1 MQSDLRQ
8 LRIPNSA
15 LRTRIIPY
23 YDMPDLLV
31 ENVVKEFPTRGEPLV
46 VLRGAS
52 LSLAVGENLA
62 ILGPS
67 GSGKS
72 TLLYIIG
79 TLDQATSGRVELNGQ
94 DVTKLGEPQLADFR
108 NRRIG
113 FVFQD
118 HYLLPQ
124 CSVIENV
131 LVPTIANGAA
141 KPQAIDRAKLL
152 LDRVGLLQRL
162 DHRPA
167 ELSGGER
174 QRAAIARALI
184 HSPALLLADEPTG
197 NLDRTSAA
205 AVGRLLLEMQRT
217 ENTMLVVVTHSQ
229 ELASLFGRRMEIDDG
244 RLVER

>member
-1 MQSDLRQ
+1 
-8 LRIPNSA
+8 
-15 LRTRIIPY
+15 
-23 YDMPDLLV
+23 MPDLIV
-31 ENVVKEFPTRGEPLV
+31 DNVVKEFPTRADPLV

-52 LSLAVGENLA
+52 FSLSAGENLA

-79 TLDQATSGRVELNGQ
+79 TLDRATSGRVELLGQ
-94 DVTKLGEPQLADFR
+94 DVTQISEPQLADFR
-108 NRRIG
+108 NERIG
-113 FVFQD
+113 FVFQE

-124 CSVIENV
+124 CSVLENV
-131 LVPTIANGAA
+131 LVPTIAKGAA
-141 KPQAIDRAKLL
+141 NSQAVERAKMLL
-152 LDRVGLLQRL
+152 ERVGLSQRI

-174 QRAAIARALI
+174 QRVAIARALI

-205 AVGRLLLEMQRT
+205 AVGQLLLEMQRT
-217 ENTMLVVVTHSQ
+217 ENTMLVIVTHSEQ
-229 ELASLFGRRMEIDDG
+229 LASLFGRRMEIDEG